1 MILDFLRGCCCVRSS
16 AFSMGGV
23 GERSLTFSVGCV
35 GMCSRFFSAGGVG
48 VCLVLFGDCRSPG
61 TKGNS
66 FVGSGVDESS
76 GSSSTDRP
84 ECRGFFCKLIE
95 RSVHYPSP
103 TPRLRMPPHLRCL
116 RQASAVSIMPLAD
129 QSSYCPRQK
138 IADFGTE
145 ALLPRPSEALW
156 EKTGPIGSPRP
167 LVGRLPA
174 FPVSRLVFFLIR

>member
-1 MILDFLRGCCCVRSS
+1 
-16 AFSMGGV
+16 MGGV
-23 GERSLTFSVGCV
+23 GARSLTFSVGCV

-48 VCLVLFGDCRSPG
+48 VCLVLFGDCQSLG

-66 FVGSGVDESS
+66 FVGSGVDELS
-76 GSSSTDRP
+76 GSSSTDRS

-103 TPRLRMPPHLRCL
+103 TPRLRMPPRLRRL

-156 EKTGPIGSPRP
+156 EMIDPIGYPRP
-167 LVGRLPA
+167 LARKLPA
-174 FPVSRLVFFLIR
+174 IAAFRLVVFLVR